1 MLMIELLKEIEIKYA
16 QIDAL
21 YLKALDTTDKM
32 LDVLAAENFAD
43 LQKLVNE
50 RETYLFS
57 AEKLMAETQKIKNEI
72 CKKNKLSKLDMN
84 EISKVSPALAESIET
99 ARLKLVGDID
109 KIQKIQVKIE
119 EKFDSIKND
128 TKNKV
133 NNVTVTKKIHNAYN
147 KSKINR
153 PVNLMLLF

>member
-1 MLMIELLKEIEIKYA
+1 MLA
-16 QIDAL
+16 
-21 YLKALDTTDKM
+21 
-32 LDVLAAENFAD
+32 VLAEENFTD

-57 AEKLMAETQKIKNEI
+57 AEKILAETQKIKNEI

-84 EISKVSPALAESIET
+84 EISKVSPVLAESIET
-99 ARLKLVGDID
+99 ARIKLVGDID

-128 TKNKV
+128 IKKKV

>member
-1 MLMIELLKEIEIKYA
+1 MLTIELLKEIEIKYA

-21 YLKALDTTDKM
+21 YLKALDTTNKM
-32 LDVLAAENFAD
+32 LAVLTEEKFTD
-43 LQKLVNE
+43 LEKLVNE
-50 RETYLFS
+50 RETHLFS
-57 AEKLMAETQKIKNEI
+57 AEKLMTETQKIKNEI
-72 CKKNKLSKLDMN
+72 CKKNKLAKLDRN
-84 EISKVSPALAESIET
+84 EILKLSPVLAESIET

-128 TKNKV
+128 IKKKV
-133 NNVTVTKKIHNAYN
+133 DNVTVTKKIHNAYN

>member
-1 MLMIELLKEIEIKYA
+1 MMELLKEIEIKYV

-21 YLKALDTTDKM
+21 YLKALDTTNKM
-32 LDVLAAENFAD
+32 LAVLAEENFTD

-57 AEKLMAETQKIKNEI
+57 AEKILAETQKIKNEI

-84 EISKVSPALAESIET
+84 EISKVSPVLAESIET
-99 ARLKLVGDID
+99 ARIKLVGDID

-128 TKNKV
+128 IKKKV

>member
-1 MLMIELLKEIEIKYA
+1 MMELLKEIEIKYA

-21 YLKALDTTDKM
+21 YLKALDTTNKM
-32 LDVLAAENFAD
+32 LAVLTEEKFTD
-43 LQKLVNE
+43 LEKLVNE
-50 RETYLFS
+50 RETHLFS
-57 AEKLMAETQKIKNEI
+57 AEKLMTETQKIKNEI
-72 CKKNKLSKLDMN
+72 CKKNKLAKLDRN
-84 EISKVSPALAESIET
+84 EILKLSPVLAESIET

-128 TKNKV
+128 IKKKV
-133 NNVTVTKKIHNAYN
+133 DNVTVTKKIHNAYN